1 MKKSWVFE
9 DKDETYIKGIVNI
22 LANHCTYHD
31 LTSTQAY
38 EFHKVMD
45 WLVALPKALT
55 EAPEHE
61 EPEELSKQ
69 QKIDAAKKL
78 LEDEGY
84 AIATPKTPVKLG
96 PGA

>member
-1 MKKSWVFE
+1 MKIWKFE
-9 DKDETYIKGIVNI
+9 VKDETYIKGLVNI
-22 LANHCTYHD
+22 MANHCTFHD

-38 EFHKVMD
+38 EFHKLMD
-45 WLVALPKALT
+45 WLLAFPKAL
-55 EAPEHE
+55 EQAEE
-61 EPEELSKQ
+61 WIEPEEQSKQ
-69 QKIDAAKKL
+69 QRIDAAKKL